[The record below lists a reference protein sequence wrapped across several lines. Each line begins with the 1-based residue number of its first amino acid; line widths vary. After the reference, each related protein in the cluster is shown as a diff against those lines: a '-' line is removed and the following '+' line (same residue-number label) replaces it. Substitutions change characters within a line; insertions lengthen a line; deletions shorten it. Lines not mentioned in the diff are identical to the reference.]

1 MIILATLYSKNAYG
15 GGGHKIYSF
24 GRGLSILNLNMQS
37 VSVDTK
43 KKIFKLYILT
53 LYIHFGPPLSQ
64 IPYPE
69 RPKTKNLEVGKWL

>member
-37 VSVDTK
+37 VSVDT
-43 KKIFKLYILT
+43 
-53 LYIHFGPPLSQ
+53 
-64 IPYPE
+64 
-69 RPKTKNLEVGKWL
+69 